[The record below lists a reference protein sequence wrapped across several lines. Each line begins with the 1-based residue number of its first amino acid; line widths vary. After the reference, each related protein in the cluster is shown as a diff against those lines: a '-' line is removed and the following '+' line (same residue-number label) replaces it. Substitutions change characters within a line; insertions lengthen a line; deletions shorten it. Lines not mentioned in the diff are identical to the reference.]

1 MLAAEIVSVDDVEAF
16 GESDRLVG
24 FSVRVGPPGVTVA
37 PNVTVPENPLTLV
50 RVIVDVA
57 DDP

>member
-1 MLAAEIVSVDDVEAF
+1 MSVDDADAPED
-16 GESDRLVG
+16 SDRPVG
-24 FSVRVGPPGVTVA
+24 FRVTLGPPGVTVV

-50 RVIVDVA
+50 RVIVDGA